1 MSLSHGQAVH
11 MHMPHMHD
19 QLFWQQT
26 DINAAL
32 AKLNMRQ
39 DPTLANI
46 SEAHSCFMEH
56 TLITLHRDAAF
67 TGSMSPLAHAKGSNR
82 LHIGAVGTHVLR
94 GPSGLQG
101 NAMHQA
107 PISLKFMGS
116 TIILYQKEAVT
127 THTSALVAQDGTM
140 PVSGSS
146 FHNLFD
152 G

>member
-11 MHMPHMHD
+11 IHMPHMHD

-67 TGSMSPLAHAKGSNR
+67 TGSMSPLAYAKGSNR

-94 GPSGLQG
+94 GPIRLAGQ
-101 NAMHQA
+101 
-107 PISLKFMGS
+107 
-116 TIILYQKEAVT
+116 
-127 THTSALVAQDGTM
+127 
-140 PVSGSS
+140 
-146 FHNLFD
+146 
-152 G
+152 